1 MNGVLSET
9 LILADLFSCEVWH
22 NKKKFSDPN
31 VEDFKDVYK
40 TMMKWLKNRVQKAR
54 AWYKKHGR
62 SIDVRP
68 GMAVPEI
75 LINSLPTGSI

>member
-1 MNGVLSET
+1 MKL
-9 LILADLFSCEVWH
+9 LFFLAVKSGITR
-22 NKKKFSDPN
+22 KKLSDPN
-31 VEDFKDVYK
+31 VDDFKDVYK
-40 TMMKWLKNRVQKAR
+40 TMMKWLKNHVQKAR